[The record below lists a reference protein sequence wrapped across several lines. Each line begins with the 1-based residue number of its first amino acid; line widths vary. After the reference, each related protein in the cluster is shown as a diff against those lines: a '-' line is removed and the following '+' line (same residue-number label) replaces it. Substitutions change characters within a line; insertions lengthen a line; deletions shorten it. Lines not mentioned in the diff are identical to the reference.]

1 VGARGVILRRV
12 MAGEE
17 GTREL
22 LRAWSEAPDSAA
34 IFTDID
40 GTLAPIVPTP
50 DMAEVPKELRDLLRR
65 LSEKYLLVAGISGRK
80 TEDALDLVGLADV
93 VYFGNH
99 GFEILRDGEVEVVPE
114 ALPYLEKVQELEK
127 KAHEELDPL
136 GAFVEDKGITA
147 SVHYRNV
154 PPEVGERCVE
164 FVRREGERLGLR
176 ITVGRGVVEARPPI
190 RADKGT
196 AVRTLLE
203 EYGPEKAMFIGD
215 DTTDLDAFREL
226 EKLREEG
233 SLKEIQR
240 VGVTSEEG
248 PPEITSEAD
257 IVVDG
262 VDGVGKVL
270 RALLDED

>member
-1 VGARGVILRRV
+1 MRDEAEI
-12 MAGEE
+12 
-17 GTREL
+17 RERL
-22 LRAWSEAPDSAA
+22 QAWREAPGSVA

-50 DMAEVPKELRDLLRR
+50 DMSEVSAELKELLGR
-65 LSEKYLLVAGISGRK
+65 LSERYLLVAGISGRK

-99 GFEILRDGEVEVVPE
+99 GFEILRDGEVEVTPE
-114 ALPYLEKVQELEK
+114 ALPYLEKVQELENN
-127 KAHEELDPL
+127 ARRELAPL
-136 GAFVEDKGITA
+136 GAFVEEKGITA
-147 SVHYRNV
+147 SIHYRNA
-154 PPEVGERCVE
+154 PPEVGERSVD
-164 FVRREGERLGLR
+164 FVKREGERLGLR

-196 AVRTLLE
+196 AVRALVE
-203 EYGPEKAMFIGD
+203 EYGPERAMFLGD

-226 EKLREEG
+226 VKLREEG
-233 SLKEIQR
+233 ALREILR
-240 VGVTSEEG
+240 VGVASEEG

-262 VDGVGKVL
+262 VDGVDEVL
-270 RALLDED
+270 RALLEE

>member
-1 VGARGVILRRV
+1 MVAPAGILRRV
-12 MAGEE
+12 MVGNEE
-17 GTREL
+17 TWKV

-50 DMAEVPKELRDLLRR
+50 DMSEVPEELKELLRH

-93 VYFGNH
+93 VYSGNH
-99 GFEILRDGEVEVVPE
+99 GFEILRDGEVEVVPQ

-127 KAHEELDPL
+127 RAHEELDPL

-154 PPEVGERCVE
+154 SRKVGERCVE

-196 AVRTLLE
+196 AVRTLVE

-215 DTTDLDAFREL
+215 DTTDLDAFGEL

-233 SLKEIQR
+233 TLREILR

-257 IVVDG
+257 ILVDG
-262 VDGVGKVL
+262 VDGVGEVL
-270 RALLDED
+270 RALLGE

>member
-1 VGARGVILRRV
+1 MRDGAEI
-12 MAGEE
+12 
-17 GTREL
+17 RERL
-22 LRAWSEAPDSAA
+22 QAWREAPGSVA

-50 DMAEVPKELRDLLRR
+50 DMSEVSDELKELLGR
-65 LSEKYLLVAGISGRK
+65 LSERYLLVAGISGRK

-99 GFEILRDGEVEVVPE
+99 GFEILRDGEVEVTPE
-114 ALPYLEKVQELEK
+114 ALPYLEKVQELENN
-127 KAHEELDPL
+127 ARQELAPL
-136 GAFVEDKGITA
+136 GAFVEEKGITA
-147 SVHYRNV
+147 SIHYRNA
-154 PPEVGERCVE
+154 PPEVGEKSVD
-164 FVRREGERLGLR
+164 FVKREGERLGLR

-196 AVRTLLE
+196 AVRALVE
-203 EYGPEKAMFIGD
+203 EYRPERAMFLGD

-226 EKLREEG
+226 VELREEG
-233 SLKEIQR
+233 ALKEILR
-240 VGVTSEEG
+240 VGVASEEG

-262 VDGVGKVL
+262 VDGVDVVL
-270 RALLDED
+270 RALL